1 MSTIKAPRPSLKT
14 VLKTTT
20 VAGLAAVLLTTG
32 LPAEVAQSFAEAVRV
47 QAPAVPS
54 FANVVDAVSPA
65 VVSVRVQARE
75 RVSDDESNFTFDFGG
90 RGFEDL
96 PEDHPLRRFFREF
109 APREM
114 TVPIVGATAA
124 VRVAKVVSVRGRKAP
139 ASSSPKTVTSS
150 PTTTS
155 SPTARPSPLS

>member
-75 RVSDDESNFTFDFGG
+75 RVSDDESNFT
-90 RGFEDL
+90 
-96 PEDHPLRRFFREF
+96 
-109 APREM
+109 
-114 TVPIVGATAA
+114 
-124 VRVAKVVSVRGRKAP
+124 
-139 ASSSPKTVTSS
+139 
-150 PTTTS
+150 
-155 SPTARPSPLS
+155 